1 MRLFPK
7 LSTNRHRPL
16 SPGNAVAT
24 FAVCAVAGLV
34 LAAVVAALAVDC
46 GLGMD
51 AVFALSSII
60 AFGIP
65 GLIVRPLAVGRIKAG
80 PFSVPLLLSIVVLA
94 FVCQPVVQWASAVDY
109 SCYTRIWGDNAS
121 SARQNAELVLSVCH
135 FDSIGG
141 FLLTTIIVAALPALC
156 EELLFRGA
164 LVPVVR
170 RLTGGWV
177 SAVVISAVVFS
188 LVHADMTGFLAR
200 TVLGVLMGAVFVIT
214 RSIWSSVVFHFTNN
228 FAVVYNLYLADDKL
242 YLLTSPTEMPF
253 VLVTL
258 ASLALS
264 VGTVFSI
271 YLHVSRRRSGLS
283 AGRS

>member
-16 SPGNAVAT
+16 SPGNAVAA

-34 LAAVVAALAVDC
+34 LAAVVAALVVDC

-177 SAVVISAVVFS
+177 SAVVFSAVVFS

-242 YLLTSPTEMPF
+242 SLLTSPTEMPF

-283 AGRS
+283 TGRS

>member
-7 LSTNRHRPL
+7 VSTNRHRPL
-16 SPGNAVAT
+16 SPGNAVVA

-34 LAAVVAALAVDC
+34 LAAVAAALAVDC
-46 GLGMD
+46 GLD
-51 AVFALSSII
+51 LDVVFALSSII

-65 GLIVRPLAVGRIKAG
+65 GLVVRPLAVGRIKAG
-80 PFSVPLLLSIVVLA
+80 AFDAPLLLLIVILA
-94 FVCQPVVQWASAVDY
+94 FICQPVVQWASAVDY
-109 SCYTRIWGDNAS
+109 SCYAKIWGDNAS

-141 FLLTTIIVAALPALC
+141 FLLTTIVVAALPALC
-156 EELLFRGA
+156 EEMLFRGA

-200 TVLGVLMGAVFVIT
+200 TVLGVLLGAVFVIT
-214 RSIWSSVVFHFTNN
+214 RSIWSSVAFHFTNN
-228 FAVVYNLYLADDKL
+228 FAVVYNLYLADDRL
-242 YLLTSPTEMPF
+242 SLLTSPTEMPF

-258 ASLALS
+258 ASLAMS
-264 VGTVFSI
+264 VGMVFAV
-271 YLHVSRRRSGLS
+271 YLYVSRHRSGFMT
-283 AGRS
+283 GRG

>member
-16 SPGNAVAT
+16 SPGNAVAA
-24 FAVCAVAGLV
+24 FAVCAVVGLV

-65 GLIVRPLAVGRIKAG
+65 GLVVRPLAVGRIKAG
-80 PFSVPLLLSIVVLA
+80 SFSVPLLLSIVVLA

-109 SCYTRIWGDNAS
+109 SCYSRIWGGNAS
-121 SARQNAELVLSVCH
+121 SVRQNAELVLSVCH

-141 FLLTTIIVAALPALC
+141 FLLTTLVVAALPALC

-170 RLTGGWV
+170 RLTGGGV
-177 SAVVISAVVFS
+177 SAVIISAVVFS

-200 TVLGVLMGAVFVIT
+200 TVLGIFMGAVFVIT

-242 YLLTSPTEMPF
+242 SLLTSPTEMPF

-264 VGTVFSI
+264 VGMVFSI
-271 YLHVSRRRSGLS
+271 YLSVSRQRSRHS
-283 AGRS
+283 AGRN

>member
-7 LSTNRHRPL
+7 LSANRHRPL
-16 SPGNAVAT
+16 SPGNAVAA

-34 LAAVVAALAVDC
+34 LAAVVAALVVDC

-242 YLLTSPTEMPF
+242 SLLTSPTEMPF

>member
-7 LSTNRHRPL
+7 FSTSRHRPI
-16 SPGNAVAT
+16 SPGNAVAA

-34 LAAVVAALAVDC
+34 LAAALAALAVDW
-46 GLGMD
+46 GFGMD
-51 AVFALSSII
+51 AVFAISSVI

-65 GLIVRPLAVGRIKAG
+65 GLVVRRLAVGRIKAG
-80 PFSVPLLLSIVVLA
+80 SLDVTQLLLIVILA

-109 SCYTRIWGDNAS
+109 SFYTRIWGDNAS

-135 FDSIGG
+135 FDSVGG
-141 FLLTTIIVAALPALC
+141 FLLTTLVVAALPALC

-200 TVLGVLMGAVFVIT
+200 TLLGVLMGAVFVIT
-214 RSIWSSVVFHFTNN
+214 RSIWSSVAFHFTNN

-242 YLLTSPTEMPF
+242 SLLTSPTEMPF

-264 VGTVFSI
+264 VGMVFSI
-271 YLHVSRRRSGLS
+271 YLHVKRQRSSLLTE
-283 AGRS
+283 RD